1 MLLGIMIGMSHNISY
16 STADKADVLAFLG
29 SGGNLTEDQQRRLG
43 NMRRLAQA
51 HQDSLDYQDVDWGL
65 SVPDAL
71 DHLIAGRADSDA
83 ACAGNAYHAAMQL
96 VIDRNASDPSQLGT
110 YSKPSTFFGLVDDE
124 MRRLGVPAD
133 LLPHGYLYGG
143 LPDEFPTSRGRSTA
157 TRPSATS
164 RWRRPS
170 PRPTPTAPSWTGWTR
185 TSATTSRSS
194 SRSWS
199 SSTRSGSAPPGTS
212 TGTPRTRCSSP
223 SPEGPRGRI
232 GPIRARTRVARTR
245 CM

>member
-1 MLLGIMIGMSHNISY
+1 MSHNISY

-143 LPDEFPTSRGRSTA
+143 LPDEFPHIPWSVDGYPAIGHLPLAKAKPAADAYRAVLDRMDPDFRYDVQELIEKLEFEHEEWERA
-157 TRPSATS
+157 TRDIDWYTQDTLFFSLT
-164 RWRRPS
+164 
-170 PRPTPTAPSWTGWTR
+170 
-185 TSATTSRSS
+185 
-194 SRSWS
+194 
-199 SSTRSGSAPPGTS
+199 
-212 TGTPRTRCSSP
+212 
-223 SPEGPRGRI
+223 
-232 GPIRARTRVARTR
+232 
-245 CM
+245 